1 MTNTIQETI
10 EAVRKSFQ
18 ADLDSFPTDR
28 REIDALKSKYFGRK
42 GALAK
47 LFSQMGKISPEERP
61 DAGKL
66 INDLKQELTEIFDAK
81 IAKLIDTVTQSTE
94 NVDYTLPGEMQ
105 RTGTIHPVTKTLKE
119 IKDIFKSIGF
129 MVAYGPEID
138 DDYHNFTAL
147 NFPQHHPA
155 RDMQDTFF
163 VQKDVVLRT
172 HTSNVQIHLMENTD
186 PPLRYI
192 VPGRVYR
199 NEAISFKSY
208 CLFHQIEG
216 LVVDKYISFADL
228 KGTLEYFVKR
238 VFGND
243 VRMRFRPSF
252 FPFTEP
258 SAELDIWDDKRQQW
272 LEILGCGMVDPA
284 VFENVGYDPNIWH
297 GYAFG
302 LGIER
307 IAMLK
312 YGITDIRLFF
322 QGDKR
327 FLEQF

>member
-1 MTNTIQETI
+1 MTNSLKETI
-10 EAVRKSFQ
+10 EAVRKSFL
-18 ADLDSFPTDR
+18 AALDSFPSDHI
-28 REIDALKSKYFGRK
+28 EIETLKNNYFGRK
-42 GALAK
+42 GELAK
-47 LFSQMGKISPEERP
+47 LYAQMGSVAAKDRP
-61 DAGKL
+61 DVGKA
-66 INDLKQELTEIFDAK
+66 INALKEECSRLFEDEAK
-81 IAKLIDTVTQSTE
+81 KYISSESTRDD
-94 NVDYTLPGEMQ
+94 VLDYTLPGEIQ
-105 RTGTIHPVTKTLKE
+105 RLGSMHPISKTLKE
-119 IKDIFKSIGF
+119 IKDIFTSVGF
-129 MVAYGPEID
+129 HITYGPEID

-147 NFPQHHPA
+147 NFPEHHPA

-172 HTSNVQIHLMENTD
+172 HTSNVQIHLMESSQ

-216 LVVDKYISFADL
+216 IVVDKHISFGDL

-238 VFGND
+238 VFGSS
-243 VRMRFRPSF
+243 VKMRFRPSF

-258 SAELDIWDDKRQQW
+258 SAEVDIWDEKRGEW

-312 YGITDIRLFF
+312 YGISDIRLFF
-322 QGDKR
+322 QNDKR
-327 FLEQF
+327 FLDQF